1 MKRWM
6 MLLLTLCLSAIL
18 CLPVAADMDT
28 AQLYMLDSEAEEYL
42 TAHATEDGVF
52 PRVADIADLLTDDEE
67 DSLAYTIADIA
78 EDFDFDVVILTVDGL
93 DGKTPEAYADDFFD
107 YGGYGVGTSHDGVL
121 FMFNVGDRD
130 WWVSTTGYG
139 IAAFTDYG
147 IDYVYNEI
155 AKEYIA
161 YGDYAEGFEA
171 CLDTTKDFLRAANDG
186 TAYDVGNTYM
196 GYEMY
201 SSSSSSSSNDEPEL
215 IVKKVLISLG
225 VSVVIAWAIV
235 SMMKKSMKTVHM
247 QPMAGTY
254 VKNGSFILSQQSDVF
269 LYSHVSQVVRQTS
282 SGSGGGGGGS
292 STHFGSSGISHGGGG
307 GKL

>member
-6 MLLLTLCLSAIL
+6 MVALTLCLSLML
-18 CLPVAADMDT
+18 CLSAAADMDN
-28 AQLYMLDSEAEEYL
+28 AQLSMLDSEAQNYL

-67 DSLAYTIADIA
+67 NDLAYTIADIA
-78 EDFDFDVVILTVDGL
+78 EDDNFDVVILTVNGL
-93 DGKTPEAYADDFFD
+93 GGKTPEAYADDFFD
-107 YGGYGVGTSHDGVL
+107 YGGYGYGASHDGVL

-155 AKEYIA
+155 AKVYIA
-161 YGDYAEGFEA
+161 DGEYAKGFEE
-171 CLDTTKDFLRAANDG
+171 CLDATKDFLRAANNG
-186 TAYDVGNTYM
+186 SAYDTNHTYM
-196 GYEMY
+196 GYETY
-201 SSSSSSSSNDEPEL
+201 SSSSSSSRHEREL
-215 IVKKVLISLG
+215 TSDKVLISLG
-225 VSVVIAWAIV
+225 VALVMAWAIV

-247 QPMAGTY
+247 QPRAGTY
-254 VKNGSFILSQQSDVF
+254 VQDGSFILSQQSDVF
-269 LYSHVSQVVRQTS
+269 LYSHVSQTLRQTS
-282 SGSGGGGGGS
+282 SSSGGGGGS